1 MKHTLTLFIAFFF
14 LQNSFAQCPGCIIDV
29 PAGLPDDTIYLGLLP
44 NSQVGVYY
52 EEDLSFR
59 LPMTTDP
66 VNANDPDIPAGLTI
80 DEITISSLTN
90 IPPGLSWE
98 VNQTTFDPSEETDGC
113 IRFCGTPFVADTFA
127 VGVNIDAVVF
137 GISQSAS
144 FDLLMIVEPAISSTD
159 GFTMENN
166 VGCGSTEVS
175 FSNNIPSN
183 GNDGITYTW
192 DFGNGTTTTSEN
204 PGTIVY
210 NQPGV
215 YEVTYEAVIDTVG
228 YLLTSV
234 TVIETD
240 CDDFPTP
247 PDFSTAPDLRIRVT
261 HPDGSILFDQDP
273 IDNTNPPVT
282 ASGSWLLDDG
292 DYLLE
297 VIDEDSGINGADDDC
312 GTYLF
317 NKISGPIIDIGDHA
331 VELTIL
337 HPVTTVNSVDTV
349 IIYEMP
355 EDPIITTAS
364 ESICEGES
372 VELTSSY
379 AEGNTWF
386 LDGELIQGAVDAS
399 IIVDEAGLYTVFYT
413 SPDGCVAESVGQLI
427 EIIELP
433 DLPAFI
439 NDDNLL
445 TLFDE
450 SGLPD
455 QYSLQWYQDG
465 ELLEGETGFTFCITV
480 FGSYS
485 LEVTDLETACINTF
499 TQDVPF
505 NPNGNCITNIHDPYF
520 KNFSFALTPNPTNGE
535 MVLKMDAPDNG
546 NIQVAVTSLDGK
558 KTLFHT
564 LSFTQ
569 GDNRFEINL
578 TDRPTGIYFI
588 ELWTEGHVWTEK
600 VVKL

>member
-1 MKHTLTLFIAFFF
+1 MKHTLSLFIAIFF
-14 LQNSFAQCPGCIIDV
+14 LQNSFAQCPGCIIDL
-29 PAGLPDDTIYLGLLP
+29 PAGLPDDTVYLGVIP
-44 NSQVGVYY
+44 NAQVGVYY
-52 EEDLSFR
+52 QEDLSFR
-59 LPMTTDP
+59 LPMSTDP
-66 VNANDPDIPAGLTI
+66 VHDLDPDVPAGLNI
-80 DEITISSLTN
+80 DEITITSLSN
-90 IPPGLSWE
+90 VPPGLSWE
-98 VNQTTFDPSEETDGC
+98 VSQSTFDPSEETDGC

-144 FDLLMIVEPAISSTD
+144 FDLIMIVEPALSSTE

-166 VGCGSTEVS
+166 VGCGSTVVS

-183 GNDGITYTW
+183 GNEGITYFW
-192 DFGNGTTTTSEN
+192 DFGNGLNSVAEN

-210 NQPGV
+210 DQPGV

-273 IDNTNPPVT
+273 IDNTNPPVS

-337 HPVTTVNSVDTV
+337 NPITTINSVDTV

-355 EDPIITTAS
+355 DDPIITTVA
-364 ESICEGES
+364 ESICEGDS

-379 AEGNTWF
+379 ADGNTWF
-386 LDGELIQGAVDAS
+386 LDGELIQGAVGAS
-399 IIVDEAGLYTVFYT
+399 ILVDEPGMYTVAYT
-413 SPDGCVAESVGQLI
+413 SPDGCVAESLGQLI
-427 EIIELP
+427 ELIELP
-433 DLPAFI
+433 NTPAFI

-445 TLFDE
+445 TMFDE
-450 SGLPD
+450 SQLPD

-465 ELLEGETGFTFCITV
+465 VLLVGETGLSYCIME
-480 FGSYS
+480 FASYS
-485 LEVTDLETACINTF
+485 LEVTDLETGCINIF

-505 NPNGNCITNIHDPYF
+505 NPNGNCTTSIHDPYF
-520 KNFSFALTPNPTNGE
+520 NDFSFIITPNPTNGE
-535 MVLKMDAPDNG
+535 MVLKMHAPENG
-546 NIQVAVTSLDGK
+546 TVQIAITALNGK
-558 KTLFHT
+558 KTMLHKS
-564 LSFTQ
+564 SFTQ
-569 GDNRFEINL
+569 GDNSFEINL
-578 TDRPTGIYFI
+578 TDQPAGIYFL